1 MRAVGRGARRAGAL
15 VAVLVVVPAGQAVAA
30 PAPAPSVA
38 FRVSD
43 PRVAAAGTLV
53 AGVAHSDVWWTLG
66 TRSGRARLFALGR
79 DGRVRAEYSV
89 AGVPAG
95 RRWDALTIVRNG
107 YGAGSLFLGDLSEG
121 RRGGLALYR
130 VAEPGALRD
139 GTVAARAYKVRYP
152 DGGHG
157 AAALLGDP
165 REGRLYVVTR
175 AASAASVFAL
185 PGVLGP
191 GVNELTRVRTLGF
204 GVRSGAFAPD
214 GRVVFRTS
222 DGLRVL
228 GGIRDEVSHVVGLDV
243 AGGGVG
249 VSADGRSA
257 VLSDEDAPAV
267 FRTVPLP
274 GTVRPVVSG
283 AAEERIAFPAR
294 SRLPGGPLGTA
305 ALAGLALLGV
315 LGTVAYRRGQRGEL
329 ERAARRERTQPVRP
343 AVRGGERVASSGQ
356 RPVVRRRPARAGTPR
371 RAVRRR

>member
-1 MRAVGRGARRAGAL
+1 M
-15 VAVLVVVPAGQAVAA
+15 
-30 PAPAPSVA
+30 
-38 FRVSD
+38 
-43 PRVAAAGTLV
+43 
-53 AGVAHSDVWWTLG
+53 
-66 TRSGRARLFALGR
+66 
-79 DGRVRAEYSV
+79 
-89 AGVPAG
+89 
-95 RRWDALTIVRNG
+95 RNG

-121 RRGGLALYR
+121 RRGALSLYR

-139 GTVAARAYKVRYP
+139 GTVTARAYKVRYP

-157 AAALLGDP
+157 AATLLGDP

-243 AGGGVG
+243 AGGAVG

-257 VLSDEDAPAV
+257 VISDEDAPAV
-267 FRTVPLP
+267 FRAVPLP
-274 GTVRPVVSG
+274 GTARPRASG
-283 AAEERIAFPAR
+283 AAAEERIVFPAQ

-305 ALAGLALLGV
+305 ALIGLALLGV
-315 LGTVAYRRGQRGEL
+315 LATVTYRRGQRSEF
-329 ERAARRERTQPVRP
+329 ESAAQPLRRERTQSTRPVRAGRP
-343 AVRGGERVASSGQ
+343 AGRGGERVAAFGQ
-356 RPVVRRRPARAGTPR
+356 RPVARRQPARAGAPR